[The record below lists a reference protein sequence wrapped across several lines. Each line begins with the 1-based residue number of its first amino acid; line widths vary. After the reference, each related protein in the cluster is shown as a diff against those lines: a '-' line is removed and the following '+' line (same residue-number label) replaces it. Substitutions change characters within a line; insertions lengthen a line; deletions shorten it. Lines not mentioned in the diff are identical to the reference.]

1 MFKKQGVETPCSRKY
16 VVFFALFLI
25 YLISVFIRFQIL
37 DHRTEIYG
45 SLPFSNESAQHF
57 IYTKVIAETGSLPV
71 IDNKIQYPEGINI
84 RKKNFIFMEY
94 FYGYLYRFLKCRG
107 RIYPTRNNG
116 LDESSPYRCFIRH
129 TIPLLFPLSIIAV
142 FILVYS
148 ISKNR
153 IASLISSAYYGVML
167 PSVLGTTGEIF
178 MKQTFVLPLIFLNLS
193 LLFFISNQPRYKTRL
208 SLSILAGLLLY
219 AAVISWD
226 LTQLYLGILFGSVA
240 FLIIWSKKSSNYL
253 EFVFINLLFMMFAG
267 FTNIRLREIGFLYSI
282 PMILGYSIVAI
293 AIVGAGL
300 APARNRADL
309 NFAPT
314 SNIRLKILLLLLGV
328 FVFLGFISLIVFK
341 NNTGTYSHITSLFL
355 YKLRFLGVKPAD
367 PALLPFDVNFMWLPA
382 DITPSLTEIVTFFS
396 STLFIGITAFIL
408 FFKGCLKRKST
419 KEDILFVCLTFLFL
433 IFYLLFARMRVF
445 LIFFLC
451 CSISLIY
458 KNLPKSKMIN
468 LVTALLL
475 VFLPFEYM
483 KTTNICKNL
492 GFIKHPSSLM
502 NVCEWL
508 KENTSESSPVAT
520 NFSVS
525 GFIRLYADRPVL
537 IHAKV
542 ESDDIRNKIK
552 DYMCSVFSRDET
564 DLWRF
569 CRNRDTNYLVYTMG
583 TYITRGVYSW
593 RYITG
598 NLRFDETITAFKLE
612 FKPEELRKFELKY
625 KNRYYKIYKIL
636 TREEIEEKDKI
647 RKAIEA
653 FKKERMLEN

>member
-1 MFKKQGVETPCSRKY
+1 MYRKY

-25 YLISVFIRFQIL
+25 YFISVFIRFQIL
-37 DHRTEIYG
+37 NHRADAHG
-45 SLPFSNESAQHF
+45 SLPLSNESAPHF
-57 IYTKVIAETGSLPV
+57 IYTKIIAETGSLPV
-71 IDNKIQYPEGINI
+71 IDNKIQYPESINI
-84 RKKNFIFMEY
+84 RKKNFVFMEY
-94 FYGYLYRFLKCRG
+94 FYGYLYKFLNVG
-107 RIYPTRNNG
+107 AG
-116 LDESSPYRCFIRH
+116 LKPALTDFIRH
-129 TIPLLFPLSIIAV
+129 TIPLLFSLSIIAV
-142 FILVYS
+142 FVLAYS
-148 ISKNR
+148 ISQNR

-178 MKQTFVLPLIFLNLS
+178 MKQTFTLPLIFLNLS
-193 LLFFISNQPRYKTRL
+193 LLFFISNQSRYKTRF

-226 LTQLYLGILFGSVA
+226 LTQLYLVILFCSAA
-240 FLIIWSKKSSNYL
+240 FLIIYGKSSSNYL
-253 EFVFINLLFMMFAG
+253 EFVFIGVLFMVFAG
-267 FTNIRLREIGFLYSI
+267 FTNLRLREIGFLYSHV
-282 PMILGYSIVAI
+282 MLFGYSIVAI
-293 AIVGAGL
+293 AVGAGFK
-300 APARNRADL
+300 PAQNRAEASA
-309 NFAPT
+309 APT
-314 SNIRLKILLLLLGV
+314 VNRLRTLLLLLGV
-328 FVFLGFISLIVFK
+328 FVFLEFISLIVFK

-355 YKLRFLGVKPAD
+355 YKLRFLGAKPAN

-382 DITPSLTEIVTFFS
+382 DITPSFIEIVTFFS

-408 FFKGCLKRKST
+408 FFKRCRKREST
-419 KEDILFVCLTFLFL
+419 KEDILFACLTFLFL

-458 KNLPKSKMIN
+458 KNLAKSKMIN
-468 LVTALLL
+468 IVTALLL

-483 KTTNICKNL
+483 KTTHICKNL

-502 NVCEWL
+502 GVCEWL
-508 KENTSESSPVAT
+508 KENTPEGSPVAT
-520 NFSVS
+520 NFSVA

-552 DYMCSVFSRDET
+552 DYMFSMFSRDET
-564 DLWRF
+564 ELWRF
-569 CRNRDTNYLVYTMG
+569 CRNRNTNYLVYTMG

-598 NLRFDETITAFKLE
+598 NLRFDEAITAFKLE

-625 KNRYYKIYKIL
+625 NNKYYKIYKIF
-636 TREEIEEKDKI
+636 TREEIEEEDKI
-647 RKAIEA
+647 RKAIEKFLA
-653 FKKERMLEN
+653 RTSKL